1 VLYGVGGSSGNCGGD
16 WREAFPTTAPQ
27 EYDRGEML
35 KEKTRFRQALLG
47 NADSARG

>member
-1 VLYGVGGSSGNCGGD
+1 MEGTEEKHSPPPRHKSS
-16 WREAFPTTAPQ
+16 
-27 EYDRGEML
+27 RGEML